1 MSTRTNETTEQTTG
15 TKSEQPGILLRDGR
29 RAVVAPAMGRHIRL
43 ARRQAAEAGHD
54 YMFALI
60 AQVTTI
66 DGQPLIAED
75 LDAMPGPDVVKLMEE
90 TQGNLQ

>member
-29 RAVVAPAMGRHIRL
+29 LAVVVPALGRHIRQ
-43 ARRQAAEAGHD
+43 ARRMAAEASHD

-60 AQVTTI
+60 AQVATI
-66 DGQPLIAED
+66 NGQAIVAED
-75 LDAMPGPDVVKLMEE
+75 LDAMPGADVVKLMEE
-90 TQGNLQ
+90 VQGNLQ